1 MIAKFATAVPTGA
14 AVTFGLLF
22 VMQALITMQTGTPD
36 VSQPAF
42 PTDWHYVDAPD
53 DLNIKDFE
61 IPDLNAIEPAP
72 EQRPETDVF
81 DSGERIGVPHSST
94 PPRDPGTRM
103 SNPFTNDGPLMV
115 MVRVQPDY
123 PPVAVQ
129 RGLEGFVVVRFDV
142 TSSGTVSNV
151 AVVESSNAIFERAA
165 IATARNFRFKAR
177 VVDGVPLTSTGVQY
191 QFRFELED

>member
-1 MIAKFATAVPTGA
+1 V
-14 AVTFGLLF
+14 
-22 VMQALITMQTGTPD
+22 
-36 VSQPAF
+36 
-42 PTDWHYVDAPD
+42 
-53 DLNIKDFE
+53 
-61 IPDLNAIEPAP
+61 
-72 EQRPETDVF
+72 TDVF

-94 PPRDPGTRM
+94 PPRNPGTQM

-123 PPVAVQ
+123 PLVAEQ
-129 RGLEGFVVVRFDV
+129 RGLEGCVVVRFDV
-142 TSSGTVSNV
+142 TASGTVSNV

-165 IATARNFRFKAR
+165 IAAARNFRFKAR